1 MKIASNFVTDRF
13 AETGQINKQIL
24 LMINIL
30 GFLLCAAVI
39 FFAGQKLSYYGDQI
53 AEKTGLGKAWI
64 GLILMASVTS
74 LPELMV
80 GVSSAAIVQSPDLA
94 VGDVVGSCCF
104 NLAILAMLD
113 IFIPKKQH
121 LFFVASPR
129 HILSGALGIVLMAM
143 VALGL
148 FLPSEFTVLPGIGI
162 MSISFLLI
170 YLFSIR
176 VLYKFET
183 GNQAASAEEN
193 HSREGLRKIILYY
206 ILFALVVIAAALA
219 IPYFADRIAEQTGLG
234 KSFIGTVLVAAST
247 SLPEIAVSLAA
258 IRLGSVDMA
267 IGNLFGSNIF
277 NVLILVVDDAVY
289 TKGVLLKDASDVHLL
304 PVMAVII
311 MTALAIAGF
320 TYRAPAKRFLMAL
333 DAFLILAVYLL
344 AMVVLFYLS
353 QNI

>member
-1 MKIASNFVTDRF
+1 MS
-13 AETGQINKQIL
+13 
-24 LMINIL
+24 NIL

-39 FFAGQKLSYYGDQI
+39 FFAGKKLSFYGDQI

-80 GVSSAAIVQSPDLA
+80 GISSSGIVQAPDLA
-94 VGDVVGSCCF
+94 VGDIVGSCCF

-113 IFIPKKQH
+113 IFVPKHQH

-129 HILSGALGIVLMAM
+129 HILSASLGIVLMAM

-148 FLPSEFTVLPGIGI
+148 FLPSEITVIPGIGI
-162 MSISFLLI
+162 MSIAFLFI

-176 VLYKFET
+176 ILYRFES
-183 GNQAASAEEN
+183 NNKAATAVEEEHN
-193 HSREGLRKIILYY
+193 RVGLRKVVLYY
-206 ILFALVVIAAALA
+206 ILFALVTIAAALA
-219 IPYFADRIAEQTGLG
+219 IPYFANGLAEQTGLG
-234 KSFIGTVLVAAST
+234 KSFVGTVLVAAST
-247 SLPEIAVSLAA
+247 SLSEIAVSIAA
-258 IRLGSVDMA
+258 IRMGSVDMA

-277 NVLILVVDDAVY
+277 NVLILVIDDVVY
-289 TKGVLLKDASDVHLL
+289 TKGVLLKDASDIHLL

-311 MTALAIAGF
+311 MTAIAIAGF
-320 TYRAPAKRFLMAL
+320 TYRSPEKRFLMAV

-344 AMVVLFYLS
+344 TMIVLFYLS
-353 QNI
+353 